1 MRHAATRPDMPSGVT
16 YRDAIARCL
25 RADPRAGYVALATL
39 ERRDDRADAA
49 PRARMVVF
57 EGFARDRAGGSGA
70 LVFKSS
76 GTSNKVRC
84 AVSDAVE
91 AVWWFER
98 SMAQFRI
105 RGTMRWR
112 SGRAEEA
119 ADDELEMVRDQ
130 TWMRLHEG
138 DKAQFF
144 WSAEDCAAS
153 GSAVA
158 FARARERLAERSAST
173 PPEDFC
179 VGLLTVQE
187 VDALYLGD
195 CSRETWTRVSEDKD
209 EWEFRRGYAPPVMSS
224 QNAV

>member
-1 MRHAATRPDMPSGVT
+1 MAHAMG
-16 YRDAIARCL
+16 YHDAIARCL
-25 RADPRAGYVALATL
+25 SRDPRAGYVTLATL
-39 ERRDDRADAA
+39 ERRDGSGALV
-49 PRARMVVF
+49 PRARTVVF
-57 EGFARDRAGGSGA
+57 EGFARDAAGGKG
-70 LVFKSS
+70 VVIKCS

-84 AVSDAVE
+84 SASDAVE

-112 SGRAEEA
+112 SGRADEGRGTD
-119 ADDELEMVRDQ
+119 DDELEMVRDR

-144 WSAEDCAAS
+144 WSPEECAVS
-153 GSAVA
+153 GSETA
-158 FARARERLAERSAST
+158 FARARERLAESSSST

-195 CSRETWTRVSEDKD
+195 CSRETWTRVSDDKD
-209 EWEFRRGYAPPVMSS
+209 EWKFTRGYAPPIMSS
-224 QNAV
+224 QNAT